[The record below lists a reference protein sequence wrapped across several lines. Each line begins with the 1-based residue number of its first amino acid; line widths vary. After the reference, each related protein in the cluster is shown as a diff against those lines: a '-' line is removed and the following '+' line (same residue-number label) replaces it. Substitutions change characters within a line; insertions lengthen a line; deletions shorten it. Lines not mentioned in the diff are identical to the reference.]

1 MLAMLEELKEL
12 RRLVDD
18 LLSATVTLE
27 APQAA
32 TSRLRWAV
40 VAAGS
45 DRLHCRG
52 RRAEGTPL
60 PLKRCWQGLP
70 PVTPRL

>member
-18 LLSATVTLE
+18 SLSATVTLE
-27 APQAA
+27 APQAI
-32 TSRLRWAV
+32 SRLRWAV
-40 VAAGS
+40 GAAGS
-45 DRLHCRG
+45 DQLHRRG

-60 PLKRCWQGLP
+60 PPKRY
-70 PVTPRL
+70 